1 VSLCGAPQID
11 FAKLSAGDSW
21 SALKIGT
28 AGLGYGASCPAGAEC
43 CLEALPCV
51 APSCSL
57 PAGFGWTFVLVLLG
71 CSALYLGAGVAHAV
85 KGRGVPLSAGAMQLV
100 PHAESWVAL
109 WGLVQDGCA
118 FTAARWTAYREGRGY
133 QSVVRAHNYHSI

>member
-1 VSLCGAPQID
+1 M
-11 FAKLSAGDSW
+11 
-21 SALKIGT
+21 
-28 AGLGYGASCPAGAEC
+28 
-43 CLEALPCV
+43 
-51 APSCSL
+51 
-57 PAGFGWTFVLVLLG
+57 LVLLG

>member
-1 VSLCGAPQID
+1 
-11 FAKLSAGDSW
+11 
-21 SALKIGT
+21 
-28 AGLGYGASCPAGAEC
+28 
-43 CLEALPCV
+43 
-51 APSCSL
+51 
-57 PAGFGWTFVLVLLG
+57 VLVLLG

-118 FTAARWTAYREGRGY
+118 FTAARWTATNPWYVPIIIILSDRF
-133 QSVVRAHNYHSI
+133 N